1 MHFKSRADKW
11 FNAFNYLLLSIVC
24 LCMIFPLL
32 YIFSVSFSTMQDFV
46 QKDIILWPSKWDLG
60 AYRYIFSTETFGRAM
75 LVSACLTVVITCV
88 NLLMTSTMAFATTF
102 RFTGSKLILRMIV
115 FTLLFSPGL
124 IPSYLMVRNL
134 GLINSYWSL
143 ILPGMIS
150 TFNLIVI
157 RQFFQ
162 GLPKEIFEAANI
174 DGANELQI
182 FRRIALPLSKPAL
195 AAFALFYAVD
205 AWNAYFNVILYMNDT
220 TKWTIQVVLR
230 QIVIVAPPDNNLL
243 SSLLREPPPAQTVQM
258 AAVLIATLPILII
271 YPFLQKHF
279 AKGVMLGSVKG

>member
-1 MHFKSRADKW
+1 MHYKTKADKW
-11 FNAFNYLLLSIVC
+11 FDAINYFILGLIS

-32 YIFSVSFSTMQDFV
+32 YIFSVSFSSMQDFI
-46 QKDIILWPSKWDLG
+46 QKDIILWPANWDFG
-60 AYRYIFSTETFGRAM
+60 AYEYIFSTPTFGRAM
-75 LVSACLTVVITCV
+75 VVSICLTIVITFF
-88 NLLMTSTMAFATTF
+88 NLLMTSTMAFAIVN
-102 RFTGSKLILRMIV
+102 RFTGSKFILRMVV

-124 IPSYLMVRNL
+124 IPGYMMVKNL
-134 GLINSYWSL
+134 GLINTYWAL
-143 ILPGMIS
+143 ILPGAIS

-162 GLPKEIFEAANI
+162 GLPKEVFEAAKI

-182 FRRIALPLSKPAL
+182 FVRLVLPLSKPAL

-230 QIVIVAPPDNNLL
+230 QMVMVSPPDNNLL
-243 SSLLREPPPAQTVQM
+243 ASLLRDPPPAQTVQM
-258 AAVLIATLPILII
+258 AAILVSTLPILLI

-279 AKGVMLGSVKG
+279 AKGVMLGSIKG

>member
-1 MHFKSRADKW
+1 MHFKTRSDKW
-11 FNAFNYLLLSIVC
+11 FDTINYLLLAVVS

-32 YIFSVSFSTMQDFV
+32 YIFSVSFSTTADFV
-46 QKDIILWPSKWDLG
+46 QKKIVLWPSNWDLG
-60 AYRYIFSTETFGRAM
+60 AYKYIFGTQTFSRAL
-75 LVSACLTVVITCV
+75 LVSACLTVVITIF
-88 NLLMTSTMAFATTF
+88 NLFMTSTMAFALTH
-102 RFTGSKLILRMIV
+102 RFVGYKLILGMVIL
-115 FTLLFSPGL
+115 TLLFSPGL

-134 GLINSYWSL
+134 HLINSYWSL
-143 ILPGMIS
+143 ILPGAIS

-162 GLPKEIFEAANI
+162 GLPKEIFEAARI
-174 DGANELQI
+174 DGAHDLRL
-182 FRRIALPLSKPAL
+182 FTKIALPLSKPAL

-205 AWNAYFNVILYMNDT
+205 AWNAYFNVILYINDT

-230 QIVIVAPPDNNLL
+230 QMVIVSPPDNNLL
-243 SSLLREPPPAQTVQM
+243 SSLLRDPPPPQTVQM
-258 AAVLIATLPILII
+258 AAVLIATLPILVI

>member
-1 MHFKSRADKW
+1 MHFKTRMDRW
-11 FNAFNYLLLSIVC
+11 FDGINYLLLTVIS

-32 YIFSVSFSTMQDFV
+32 YIFSVSFSTTSDFV
-46 QKDIILWPSKWDLG
+46 QKTIVLWPSKWDLG
-60 AYRYIFSTETFGRAM
+60 AYEYIFGTETFSRA
-75 LVSACLTVVITCV
+75 LIVSACLTVVITV
-88 NLLMTSTMAFATTF
+88 FNLLMTSTMAFATIHPF
-102 RFTGSKLILRMIV
+102 AGHKLVIRMIV

-124 IPSYLMVRNL
+124 IPSYLMVKNL
-134 GLINSYWSL
+134 HLIDSYAAL
-143 ILPGMIS
+143 ILPGAIS

-162 GLPKEIFEAANI
+162 GLPKEVFEAARI

-182 FRRIALPLSKPAL
+182 FTKIAVALSKPAL

-205 AWNAYFNVILYMNDT
+205 AWNAYFNVILYINDT

-230 QIVIVAPPDNNLL
+230 QMVIVSPPDNNLL
-243 SSLLREPPPAQTVQM
+243 SSLLRDPPPPQTVQM
-258 AAVLIATLPILII
+258 AAVLVATLPILII

>member
-1 MHFKSRADKW
+1 MHYKTRSDKW
-11 FNAFNYLLLSIVC
+11 FDVINYIFLGLVG

-32 YIFSVSFSTMQDFV
+32 YIFSVSFSTMEDFV
-46 QKDIILWPSKWDLG
+46 QRDIILWPSNWDLG
-60 AYRYIFSTETFGRAM
+60 AYKYIFATKTFGRAM
-75 LVSACLTVVITCV
+75 LVSICLTAVVTFF
-88 NLLMTSTMAFATTF
+88 NLCMTSTMAYAIIH
-102 RFTGSKLILRMIV
+102 RFTGSKLVLRMVV

-134 GLINSYWSL
+134 GLINTYWAL
-143 ILPGMIS
+143 ILPGAIS

-162 GLPKEIFEAANI
+162 GLPKELFEAANI

-182 FRRIALPLSKPAL
+182 FWRIALPLSKPAL
-195 AAFALFYAVD
+195 AAFTLFYAVD

-230 QIVIVAPPDNNLL
+230 QLVIVSPPDNNLL
-243 SSLLREPPPAQTVQM
+243 SSLLRDPPPSQTIQM
-258 AAVLIATLPILII
+258 AAVLIATLPILVI